1 MTAQEL
7 KNSILQLA
15 VQGKLVPQ
23 DSSEE
28 PASELLKRIQV
39 EKARLVKEGKIK
51 KEKALPPIAEEELP
65 FDIPESWEWLR
76 LGDIGAWGSGATPSK
91 SNSAYYNNATIPWL
105 VTGDLNDS
113 IITDIPGKI
122 TEKALRETSVKLNP
136 ANSVLIAMYGAT
148 IGKVGLLSFSATT
161 NQACCACQ
169 TFADI
174 NLWYLM
180 YFLMSQRRA
189 FIKRGEGGA
198 QPNISKEKIVVTLI
212 PLPPIEEQQRIVD
225 KIEELLPLVEEYG
238 KAETRL
244 KELNADFPDMLRKSI
259 LQQAVQGKLTE
270 RNPEDEPASE
280 LLKRIQAEKAQL
292 IKDGKLK
299 KEKPLP
305 PITEDEIP
313 FDIPDTWAWVRL
325 GNLYSFCNGTASRGS
340 NNGQER
346 AVLRL
351 ADLSNNK
358 IETDNIRRIKLTDA
372 EFLSHQLRKD
382 DMVFIRVNGSK
393 DRVATAFHY
402 TSEEIISYCDHLF
415 CGNRCSTLIA
425 PDYVMLAFN
434 SPYTRKQLTPEIKT
448 SAGQNT
454 ISQGSMAKII
464 LPLPPLEEQKR
475 IVTRVEELLALC
487 DQLN

>member
-23 DSSEE
+23 DSSDE
-28 PASELLKRIQV
+28 PASELLKRIQA
-39 EKARLVKEGKIK
+39 EKARLIKEGKIK

-65 FDIPESWEWLR
+65 FDIPENWVWVHLLEVAYQVGNKENQILANEVKATGKFPAVSQGKNLIDGYCDCEEKVISDLPLIMFGDHTRNVKYVDFPFVISADGTKFLKAISIKDKYLFYWTVLSAEMLR
-76 LGDIGAWGSGATPSK
+76 DRGYARHFS
-91 SNSAYYNNATIPWL
+91 
-105 VTGDLNDS
+105 
-113 IITDIPGKI
+113 
-122 TEKALRETSVKLNP
+122 
-136 ANSVLIAMYGAT
+136 
-148 IGKVGLLSFSATT
+148 LLK
-161 NQACCACQ
+161 Q
-169 TFADI
+169 
-174 NLWYLM
+174 LYL
-180 YFLMSQRRA
+180 
-189 FIKRGEGGA
+189 
-198 QPNISKEKIVVTLI
+198 
-212 PLPPIEEQQRIVD
+212 PLPPLEEQRRIID
-225 KIEELLPLVEEYG
+225 KIEELLPLLEEYG

-244 KELNADFPDMLRKSI
+244 KTLNEDFPDMLRKSI

-270 RNPEDEPASE
+270 RDPADEPASE

-292 IKDGKLK
+292 IKDGKIK

-313 FDIPDTWAWVRL
+313 FDIPDAWQWVRL
-325 GNLYSFCNGTASRGS
+325 GTLYSFCNGTASRGS
-340 NNGQER
+340 DNGQER

-454 ISQGSMAKII
+454 ISQGSMAKMI
-464 LPLPPLEEQKR
+464 LPLPPIEEQKR
-475 IVTRVEELLALC
+475 IVARVEELLVLF
-487 DQLN
+487 DSLNKNNK